1 MSVARGQDRMVEDSG
16 KARVAVL
23 GDSRWGVKALQ
34 SRLVEEGFRLFSGES
49 DSDAAGALPNPPDV
63 VVFDVA
69 HLGIAEQV
77 EAMLRDCRSRWGVPI
92 LCLLPPSE
100 HATPRTIARLA
111 ADEFLFKPPRALEI
125 GNRIQLLVQ
134 RRQQK
139 RDAATRD

>member
-1 MSVARGQDRMVEDSG
+1 MIEDSD

-23 GDSRWGVKALQ
+23 GDSRWGVRALQ
-34 SRLVEEGFRLFSGES
+34 SRLVEEGFRLFPGDS
-49 DSDAAGALPNPPDV
+49 DSDAAGALPSPPDV

-69 HLGIAEQV
+69 DLDITEQI
-77 EAMLRDCRSRWGVPI
+77 EAMLRDCRSRWGAPI

-100 HATPRTIARLA
+100 HATPRTIARLD

-125 GNRIQLLVQ
+125 ANRIQLLVQ

-139 RDAATRD
+139 RGAATRD